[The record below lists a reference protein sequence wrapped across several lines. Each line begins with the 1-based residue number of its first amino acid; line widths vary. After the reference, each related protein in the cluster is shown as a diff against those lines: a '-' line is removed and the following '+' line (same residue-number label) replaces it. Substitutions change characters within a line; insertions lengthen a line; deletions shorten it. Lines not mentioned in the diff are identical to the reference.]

1 MSLLLNIKKHCFP
14 VTESITLL
22 YIKHYYSFYFGP
34 QLRQSQYS
42 PHTAPTLVKVD
53 WILNVFTANIS
64 CKFRWQKEHSS
75 SPSWL
80 NVQDRLFH
88 LLSFP
93 KNAPVCA
100 RVTTAGWP
108 GPAAATGV
116 TATATTTLQSPAGSR
131 RGPWRP
137 SSPSSASGGRR
148 TGSTPPRSSRL
159 TSEPAP
165 SQSLI
170 ASI

>member
-1 MSLLLNIKKHCFP
+1 MCRVTMAYLRVTIGHLGVTIGHLRATMGHLRLTSIGYLKATGNI
-14 VTESITLL
+14 
-22 YIKHYYSFYFGP
+22 
-34 QLRQSQYS
+34 RS
-42 PHTAPTLVKVD
+42 PLG
-53 WILNVFTANIS
+53 NFTANIS
-64 CKFRWQKEHSS
+64 CKFRWQKEHRP

-80 NVQDRLFH
+80 NVQDRPFH
-88 LLSFP
+88 LLSVP

-137 SSPSSASGGRR
+137 SLPSSASGGRR
-148 TGSTPPRSSRL
+148 TGSTPPRSSRH
-159 TSEPAP
+159 TSELAP